1 MGNKST
7 LSEISSASL
16 SANTTLSSKTSSAD
30 SQFDAIYQGAE
41 SDIDTLV
48 SSAFDQ
54 LRSIGFDGVTG
65 LEIGYVDEMKN
76 AITDYV
82 TSIEEAI
89 APLNSGEAEK
99 AFGKRIAPAVETF
112 VGEVKN
118 SCLALISNMK
128 AFREDLDAVK
138 AAMEAKASSVSGAV
152 GSTSSDLSSS
162 ASKWTYSGSETK

>member
-1 MGNKST
+1 MGNST
-7 LSEISSASL
+7 LSQVSTARLTANGTLSKSTK
-16 SANTTLSSKTSSAD
+16 SANS
-30 SQFDAIYQGAE
+30 IYQSIGKTAS
-41 SDIDTLV
+41 SDIDGLLK
-48 SSAFDQ
+48 SAFDQ
-54 LRSIGFDGVTG
+54 LRSTGFDGVTG

-82 TSIEEAI
+82 TDIEEAI

-99 AFGKRIAPAVETF
+99 AFGKRIAPAVEAF

-162 ASKWTYSGSETK
+162 VSKWTYSGESK